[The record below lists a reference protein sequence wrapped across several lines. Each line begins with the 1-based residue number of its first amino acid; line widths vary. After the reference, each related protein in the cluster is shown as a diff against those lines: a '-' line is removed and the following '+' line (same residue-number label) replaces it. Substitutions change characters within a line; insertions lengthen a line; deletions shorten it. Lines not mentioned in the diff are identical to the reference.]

1 MQEALQANITI
12 LLTQATPSFKLCYL
26 GPSQQFYT
34 EKSVSFSL
42 WSFSNLSWWIDHY
55 LPGTWLKCR
64 SMPLIEVLWS
74 HTIFLLVAI
83 SAFVNIRY
91 FCSFC
96 CWMILVGSSD
106 RVGTEHLKE
115 WGFEQH
121 RGNTKKSLISFQFT
135 SKPFIKAAQIELDS
149 ISNLKPLFP
158 VLPLFLPV
166 SWIFLNNITNVK
178 MWTQ

>member
-1 MQEALQANITI
+1 
-12 LLTQATPSFKLCYL
+12 
-26 GPSQQFYT
+26 
-34 EKSVSFSL
+34 
-42 WSFSNLSWWIDHY
+42 
-55 LPGTWLKCR
+55 
-64 SMPLIEVLWS
+64 MPLIEVLWS
-74 HTIFLLVAI
+74 HIIFLLVAI

-121 RGNTKKSLISFQFT
+121 WGNTKRTQFT

-149 ISNLKPLFP
+149 ISNLKPLFLFSLF
-158 VLPLFLPV
+158 LPLFHGSFLIILQMSRCEHNSLPLRCHLFELETLKPYMGLLHFEFSCV
-166 SWIFLNNITNVK
+166 QFMTSSSELSFGPQSIT
-178 MWTQ
+178 